1 MGWRE
6 DLSVLRHRS
15 VRAFLAAR
23 FTSMLGGSIAP
34 IALAFAVL
42 DVSDSA
48 AALGVVLAARSIPNV
63 LFMLIGGVVADRLP
77 RHLVL
82 VAANSLCALTQAIAA
97 TLLVTG
103 NAQIWQLAALEA
115 LNGVAAAFL
124 FPAQTGVLPALVD
137 REELPQANALAG
149 FIRSTALI
157 GGGAIAGVIVG
168 FAGPAA
174 GLYIDAATFVIA
186 AALLAG
192 LTMPPVDRTGSSML
206 TDLRDGWTEF
216 VSRQWVWVIV
226 AAFGLIN
233 VIWAASW
240 QTLGPVIAD
249 DTFGRAGW
257 GIASACFGLGLVAG
271 GVLMIRVKPRYPLRV
286 GMLGILAYLP
296 AIVLLVAAPYTILI
310 ALAAFLVGV
319 GSECFGIGWETALGQ
334 HIPLDKL
341 SRVSSYD
348 ALGSFVAIP
357 VGQLSVGYLAAG
369 VGVTAVEL
377 SGAVAVAGLVG
388 ATLAFASVRN
398 LVRVGATARSEQR

>member
-115 LNGVAAAFL
+115 LNGVAA
-124 FPAQTGVLPALVD
+124 
-137 REELPQANALAG
+137 
-149 FIRSTALI
+149 
-157 GGGAIAGVIVG
+157 
-168 FAGPAA
+168 
-174 GLYIDAATFVIA
+174 TFVIA

-192 LTMPPVDRTGSSML
+192 LTMPPVERTGSSML

-233 VIWAASW
+233 VIWAACW

-310 ALAAFLVGV
+310 ALAAFLVGI

-348 ALGSFVAIP
+348 AL
-357 VGQLSVGYLAAG
+357 
-369 VGVTAVEL
+369 
-377 SGAVAVAGLVG
+377 
-388 ATLAFASVRN
+388 
-398 LVRVGATARSEQR
+398 RSEEHT